1 MQKDYKYEKKLK
13 ETQLKLDK
21 EYDEYL
27 QKEDE
32 CFLYDKDALNN
43 FNKLISEKRA
53 QRKKEELIE
62 ISKNGFIGF
71 R

>member
-1 MQKDYKYEKKLK
+1 MRDYELEKQLQKTE
-13 ETQLKLDK
+13 LKLEK
-21 EYDEYL
+21 EYDEYHS
-27 QKEDE
+27 KEDKY
-32 CFLYDKDALNN
+32 FLYDKDALNN

>member
-1 MQKDYKYEKKLK
+1 MQKNYKYEKKLK

-53 QRKKEELIE
+53 QRKKEELID

>member
-1 MQKDYKYEKKLK
+1 MQKNYKYEKKLK